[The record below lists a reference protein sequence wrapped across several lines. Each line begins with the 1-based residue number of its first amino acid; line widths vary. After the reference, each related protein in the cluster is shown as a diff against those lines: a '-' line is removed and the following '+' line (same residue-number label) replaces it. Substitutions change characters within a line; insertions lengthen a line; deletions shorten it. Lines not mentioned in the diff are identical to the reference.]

1 MKSQHLLHM
10 EQYKKSHTKIINLLK
25 YQLQHI
31 QQYFEYIK
39 KHEEKIDDNSNPSK
53 KKKHSNKIENRIK
66 F

>member
-1 MKSQHLLHM
+1 M

-53 KKKHSNKIENRIK
+53 KKNIQIK
-66 F
+66 